1 MKVEL
6 NDFDT
11 EVIDTQTSDSISLD
25 ISEAGSEPGPS
36 TSIAKNGSSTTASK
50 LNVIQLELN
59 I

>member
-6 NDFDT
+6 NDSDT

-25 ISEAGSEPGPS
+25 TSEAGSEPGPS
-36 TSIAKNGSSTTASK
+36 TSVAKNISTTASK
-50 LNVIQLELN
+50 LNVIQLKLN

>member
-6 NDFDT
+6 NDSDT
-11 EVIDTQTSDSISLD
+11 EVIDTQTSDSMSLD
-25 ISEAGSEPGPS
+25 TSEAGSEPGPS
-36 TSIAKNGSSTTASK
+36 TSIAKNGPSTTASK